1 MTGESSHAPA
11 WLFAFVDLA
20 FLLLLGMTQLESS
33 TLDLGEIV
41 VPRIGGEAAGEL
53 QIGAREVWQLRVHP
67 RSEAEAGPFELV
79 SDGVGGARVAADELR
94 VRLAEIRS
102 AANGRP
108 LLAPHAE
115 SLSQDLLD
123 AVALIEEAWPG
134 RRRAT
139 IEQASVTP

>member
-1 MTGESSHAPA
+1 MTSESSHAPA

-33 TLDLGEIV
+33 AVDLGEIV
-41 VPRIGGEAAGEL
+41 VPKIGGEAAGEL
-53 QIGAREVWQLRVHP
+53 QVGAREVWQLRVHP
-67 RSEAEAGPFELV
+67 RSALEAGPFELV
-79 SDGVGGARVAADELR
+79 SDGLAGPRMSAGELR
-94 VRLAEIRS
+94 PRLAEIRAS
-102 AANGRP
+102 SHGRP

-123 AVALIEEAWPG
+123 AVSLIEDAWPG

-139 IEQASVTP
+139 IEQARLSP